1 MNGSTITL
9 PKKVFDDLV
18 RATEHFE
25 RAQDELEDYML
36 SQNRNFLAQ
45 VRKARHEHKTGQF
58 LDWGKVRSK
67 YGI

>member
-1 MNGSTITL
+1 M

-18 RATEHFE
+18 RATECFE

-36 SQNRNFLAQ
+36 SQNKNFIVQA
-45 VRKARHEHKTGQF
+45 RKARREHKKGQF
-58 LDWGKVRSK
+58 LDWGKVRSR